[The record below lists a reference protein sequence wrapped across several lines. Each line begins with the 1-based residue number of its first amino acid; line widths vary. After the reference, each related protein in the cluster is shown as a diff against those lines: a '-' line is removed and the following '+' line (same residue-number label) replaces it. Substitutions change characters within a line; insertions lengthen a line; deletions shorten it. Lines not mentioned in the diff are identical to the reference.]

1 MSTPLS
7 TSPTAAPLGLAIV
20 GLGGAVGTTIAAGL
34 ALMRS
39 GRQSTTGLPLAEFAD
54 LDLTD
59 YRNLRC
65 RGWDLYDHNLLEAA
79 RHHRVLPESD
89 LEPIADELRSLMP
102 WTAVSN
108 RNYCRGVVGDHD
120 STGTHRELIAGIQG
134 QLDDFVREIGGR
146 VVVIN
151 LASTEHAVDPR
162 ADIYAEIPA
171 FERALDDNHTG
182 ISPAMLY
189 AYACITHGV
198 AYGNFTP
205 SRAADI
211 PALRKL
217 AAARGVA
224 VAGKD
229 GKTGQTFIKTVL
241 APALRAR
248 ALHVDG
254 WFSTNILGN
263 RDGEALRHPESL
275 ENKIG
280 TKGDVLGS
288 CLGYPVENHLVRINY
303 YKPRGDDKEAWDNI
317 DVSGFLGQ
325 RMQIKVDFLCKDS
338 ILAAPLA
345 IEIARCL
352 DLAQRRG
359 LGGVQESLG
368 AFFKAPMTADGRAP
382 EHAFPEQQREL
393 LRWLRETS
401 EANAPA
407 AESPAFVPRPD

>member
-1 MSTPLS
+1 MNNHSERP
-7 TSPTAAPLGLAIV
+7 TSQPLGIAII
-20 GLGGAVGTTIAAGL
+20 GLGGAVATTAVAGIQL
-34 ALMRS
+34 I
-39 GRQSTTGLPLAEFAD
+39 RQGVQATTGLPLAEFDHRD
-54 LDLTD
+54 LVAYQDI
-59 YRNLRC
+59 YF
-65 RGWDLYDHNLLEAA
+65 RGWDLFPVDLYTAA
-79 RHHRVLPESD
+79 RKHGVLSREQLDAVADD
-89 LEPIADELRSLMP
+89 LAGRRP
-102 WTAVSN
+102 WPAISN
-108 RNYCRGVVGDHD
+108 RNYCEGVVGERD
-120 STGTHRELIAGIQG
+120 STGSHRELISGIQQ
-134 QLDDFVREIGGR
+134 QLDEFAREIDGR

-151 LASTEHAVDPR
+151 LASTEHAVDISPEVYQHT
-162 ADIYAEIPA
+162 DA
-171 FERALDDNHTG
+171 FERALDNNDPD

-205 SRAADI
+205 SRAVDI

-217 AAARGVA
+217 AAARNIP

-229 GKTGQTFIKTVL
+229 GKTGQTYLKTVV

-263 RDGEALRHPESL
+263 RDGEALRQPGSL

-288 CLGYPVENHLVRINY
+288 CLGYPVEDHLVKINY

-325 RMQIKVDFLCKDS
+325 RMQIKINFLCKDS

-352 DLAQRRG
+352 DLAGRSGQ
-359 LGGVQESLG
+359 GGVVEALG
-368 AFFKAPMTADGRAP
+368 VFFKAPMTADDRSPNHNFG
-382 EHAFPEQQREL
+382 QQQEEL
-393 LRWLRETS
+393 VRWLRETQVL
-401 EANAPA
+401 ANV
-407 AESPAFVPRPD
+407 AE